1 MGSARGGPPLRSSF
15 AALRITRSCRRRRC
29 PPRARLWA
37 GGRKAPAAP
46 SSRTRPGR
54 RLKGTATRRALS
66 ASLTVRCRC
75 CCRRRPSAGKQPA
88 AENAAAAPRRRQ
100 RSSGRD
106 RPAEAAIARWSRPAR
121 TARLALRRRSL
132 LLLPPGGWGRG
143 GAEER
148 RGGAG
153 GQRRPIGAFPSP
165 ARGSSS
171 QAERPIGDA
180 QPRFRERRLVVAL
193 SPLLRLLGGGGR
205 DRERAGGRGNSSGAV
220 LRGGGWARGA
230 ELRCYGRCKSLLDLY
245 AYTYIHV
252 SVGPYTQPFQVLYPH
267 VPSNL
272 HTRAHTHTFHDLL
285 L

>member
-143 GAEER
+143 GAEGRGRRAAAANRSLPLAGSGLVKPGRAANRRRAAAIPREAIGR
-148 RGGAG
+148 RLVSPPPTAWGRWAGPRAGWRAGKPLRGGAEG
-153 GQRRPIGAFPSP
+153 RGLG
-165 ARGSSS
+165 ARG
-171 QAERPIGDA
+171 
-180 QPRFRERRLVVAL
+180 
-193 SPLLRLLGGGGR
+193 
-205 DRERAGGRGNSSGAV
+205 GAPV
-220 LRGGGWARGA
+220 LR
-230 ELRCYGRCKSLLDLY
+230 
-245 AYTYIHV
+245 
-252 SVGPYTQPFQVLYPH
+252 QM
-267 VPSNL
+267 
-272 HTRAHTHTFHDLL
+272 
-285 L
+285 